1 MQRLTDITIWGNRC
15 QAVLTSEKTQKR
27 PYPSFEKKNLEF
39 SIIGEKL
46 PEESVIEVLG
56 IKLKEEIFFKAH
68 VKDLA

>member
-1 MQRLTDITIWGNRC
+1 MWGNRS
-15 QAVLTSEKTQKR
+15 QAVSTSEKTQKR
-27 PYPSFEKKNLEF
+27 PCPSFEKKNLEF

-56 IKLKEEIFFKAH
+56 IKFKEINFKAL